1 MSMRGAVNAVRR
13 QFERFKVSDLRA
25 EVIFQGI
32 SRDSTPGWGYYALI
46 SAAALIASLGLVA
59 NSAAVVIGAM
69 LVSPLM
75 SPIFGMAL
83 GMIRGD
89 APLLGRSVRA
99 EITGVIL
106 AVFFGTLF
114 GVLPVMIEV
123 TPEMLARTEPT
134 LLDLLVAVFAGLAG
148 TLAVL
153 DERISPALPGVAIST
168 AIVPPLA
175 TCGLCLSLGAYQG
188 AYGAFLL
195 FFANFLAILLVSSLA
210 FLVSGMGLKT
220 ETHIRQLKKRML
232 IAVIGFALVSAY
244 LTHALVL
251 MVQDRRESKII
262 SNVVETALARH
273 SSASL
278 VSVVFKEIG
287 NDFNVLISVRTAKP
301 FTPDQVKAVQDKLDQ
316 ALQRKVSLVAHCIL
330 SKDISPTGSAR
341 VVINPTLDGK
351 FISEDVAPDVK
362 RLQLAEQTLREE
374 LSARPELLLL
384 DIDLVHILGDPV
396 VVASIQSSRPLIPFE
411 VGQFERAIQNRLGD
425 PSIRLLARCQVSQD
439 VAADGRILYGGAHF
453 GPQPEMAEK
462 IKARTSQ
469 SIQDS
474 GEFFVTAMDVV
485 KHGNVWDVRA
495 EVTGARIITPGELAE
510 IEKSVAGWLAQKI
523 RLVVWSKTELMTLSN
538 QYMPVEE
545 YARRRMLEAEA
556 RKAASVPDPG
566 VDVPAAAPAPD
577 PEPRDAPG
585 KKTAPPDAGS

>member
-1 MSMRGAVNAVRR
+1 MEALWEAGSTRSGGSSNGSRCPTY
-13 QFERFKVSDLRA
+13 
-25 EVIFQGI
+25 FQGI

-83 GMIRGD
+83 GMIRGE
-89 APLLGRSVRA
+89 PGLLGRSVRA

-106 AVFFGTLF
+106 AVFFGALF
-114 GVLPVMIEV
+114 GALPVLTEV

-175 TCGLCLSLGAYQG
+175 TCGLCLSAGAFHG

-210 FLVSGMGLKT
+210 FLVSGMGLHS
-220 ETHIRQLKKRML
+220 ESHIRQLKKRMF
-232 IAVIGFALVSAY
+232 IAVAGFVLVFAY

-251 MVQDRRESKII
+251 MVQDRREKMII
-262 SNVVETALARH
+262 GDVIETALASH

-278 VSVVFKEIG
+278 VNVAYKEIG
-287 NDFNVLISVRTAKP
+287 GDFNVLATIRTPKP

-316 ALQRKVSLVAHCIL
+316 ALGLNVSLVAHCIL
-330 SKDISPTGSAR
+330 AKDISPTGSAR

-351 FISEDVAPDVK
+351 FISENVPPDIK
-362 RLQLAEQTLREE
+362 RIQLAEQTLREE

-396 VVASIQSSRPLIPFE
+396 IVASIQSSRPLVPFE
-411 VGQFERAIQNRLGD
+411 VRQFERAIQDRLGD
-425 PSIRLLARCQVSQD
+425 PGIKLLARCQVSQD
-439 VAADGRILYGGAHF
+439 VAADGRILYGSAHF
-453 GPQPEMAEK
+453 GPQPEIAGK
-462 IKARTSQ
+462 IKDRASK
-469 SIQDS
+469 SIEDS

-485 KHGNVWDVRA
+485 KHGDVWDVRA
-495 EVTGARIITPGELAE
+495 EVAGTRVIMPKELAE
-510 IEKSVAGWLAQKI
+510 IEKSVAGWLGEKI
-523 RLVVWSKTELMTLSN
+523 KLVVWTKTELMAQSN
-538 QYMPVEE
+538 GLMPVEE
-545 YARRRMLEAEA
+545 FARRRLIEAGA
-556 RKAASVPDPG
+556 RKEGGVPDPG
-566 VDVPAAAPAPD
+566 KDVPAAAPAPD
-577 PEPRDAPG
+577 GVAAP
-585 KKTAPPDAGS
+585 APDSASAPANGS